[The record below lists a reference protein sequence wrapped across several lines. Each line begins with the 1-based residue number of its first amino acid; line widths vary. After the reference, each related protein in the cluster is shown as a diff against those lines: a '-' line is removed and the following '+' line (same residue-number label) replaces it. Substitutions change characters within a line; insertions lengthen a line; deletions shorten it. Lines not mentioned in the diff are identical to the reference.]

1 MKIELT
7 LDELLRIV
15 DMIKNGTE
23 QDNEGYDSYVASDLS
38 DSTKL
43 KCTQCGLTDG
53 VFFSVGRHATAY
65 CEKCYLK

>member
-23 QDNEGYDSYVASDLS
+23 QRNDGQNHQIEMRTPPAYGALGFSKRQATALIN
-38 DSTKL
+38 
-43 KCTQCGLTDG
+43 G
-53 VFFSVGRHATAY
+53 VFFHIQ
-65 CEKCYLK
+65 